1 MLRPYFNAATP
12 AGGAMLTELRV
23 RDLAVIA
30 DVTLP
35 FQPGLNV
42 LTGETGAGKSMVVD
56 ALALLLGERASA
68 DVVRPGAEKT
78 VVEGAFEFT
87 SAIHRHLLP
96 PFAALGIELEDGRLI
111 LKREVHR
118 EGKSRAWVNGSP
130 TTVGVLAQVGALLV
144 DLHGQHET
152 QSLLRPDAQRDMLDA
167 YADAA
172 VERVA
177 VRDAYARLKELE
189 QREAD
194 LTSKQ
199 DEVRRKADYLRHVLQ
214 EIERAKPKVG
224 EDEALDVEAKRLAH
238 AEELGR
244 LARELEEAVDA
255 SGLSK
260 AHRILGSLLRV
271 DPSLAK
277 WQELLDAAVASAT
290 ELAEAARSYASEIEA
305 DPERLTA
312 VEQRRD
318 LLFRLQPKN
327 SPTIPDVLA
336 ARARRAPER
345 FPAGEPRR
353 DLLFRLQQKHGPT
366 IPDVLAARDS
376 AARELE
382 LLDTADL
389 DLPNIAAERE
399 AAAGEFLRA
408 TEALT
413 GKRVTG
419 AKKLARAINKVLPAL
434 GMEGGRFEASL
445 VRRMPHAAHGAED
458 VAFLV
463 KLNEGMESR
472 PLARVASGGELSRLM
487 LALKVV
493 LASHAVVPTL
503 VFDEVDQGIGGEVGG
518 RVGEAL
524 MAVSREG
531 RQALVITHLPQIAV
545 YADQQLLVR
554 KAKKSGIAT
563 SDVEVVAGESRI
575 KEIARMLGDAD
586 MATAR
591 RHATGLLRTASAL
604 PPSPAEAPT
613 PPAPARPKRGGFA
626 GRTTSLRRR
635 PRRGSSPPRAAAA
648 ALR

>member
-1 MLRPYFNAATP
+1 
-12 AGGAMLTELRV
+12 LTELRV

-87 SAIHRHLLP
+87 SAVHRHLLA
-96 PFAALGIELEDGRLI
+96 PFAELGVELEDGRLV
-111 LKREVHR
+111 LKREVLR

-130 TTVGVLAQVGALLV
+130 TTIGVLAEIGALLV

-167 YADAA
+167 YADAD

-177 VRDAYARLKELE
+177 VRDAHARLKELE
-189 QREAD
+189 TREAE
-194 LTSKQ
+194 LTTRQ
-199 DEVRRKADYLRHVLQ
+199 EDVRRKADYLRHVLQ
-214 EIERAKPKVG
+214 EIERAKPKLG

-244 LARELEEAVDA
+244 LARELEETVDAAGLTKAQKILANLRRVDA
-255 SGLSK
+255 S
-260 AHRILGSLLRV
+260 LGE
-271 DPSLAK
+271 
-277 WQELLDAAVASAT
+277 WQELLDAAFASAA
-290 ELAEAARSYASEIEA
+290 ELAQAARTYASDIEA
-305 DPERLTA
+305 DPERLSA
-312 VEQRRD
+312 VEQ
-318 LLFRLQPKN
+318 
-327 SPTIPDVLA
+327 
-336 ARARRAPER
+336 
-345 FPAGEPRR
+345 RR

-366 IPDVLAARDS
+366 IADVLAARDT

-389 DLPNIAAERE
+389 DLRNIAADRE
-399 AAAGEFLRA
+399 TAAAEFKRA

-413 GKRVTG
+413 AKRTAG
-419 AKKLARAINKVLPAL
+419 AKKLARAVNKLLPSL
-434 GMEGGRFEASL
+434 GMAGGKFSAQMLPRTT
-445 VRRMPHAAHGAED
+445 HHAHGAED
-458 VAFLV
+458 IIFDV
-463 KLNEGMESR
+463 KLNEGLEER

-493 LASHAVVPTL
+493 LASHDVVPTL
-503 VFDEVDQGIGGEVGG
+503 VFDEVDQGIGGEVGAS
-518 RVGEAL
+518 VGVAL
-524 MAVSREG
+524 LDVSREG

-545 YADQQLLVR
+545 FADQHLRV
-554 KAKKSGIAT
+554 AKGKKGGLAT
-563 SDVEVVAGESRI
+563 SDVEVVEGEWRI

-591 RHATGLLRTASAL
+591 RHPVELLKTA
-604 PPSPAEAPT
+604 
-613 PPAPARPKRGGFA
+613 GG
-626 GRTTSLRRR
+626 
-635 PRRGSSPPRAAAA
+635 
-648 ALR
+648 

>member
-1 MLRPYFNAATP
+1 V
-12 AGGAMLTELRV
+12 LTELRV

-42 LTGETGAGKSMVVD
+42 LTGETGAGKSMLVD

-68 DVVRPGAEKT
+68 DIVRPGAEKT
-78 VVEGAFEFT
+78 VVEGAFEFG
-87 SAIHRHLLP
+87 AAVHRHLLT
-96 PFAALGIELEDGRLI
+96 PFAELGVELEEGRLV
-111 LKREVHR
+111 LKREVLR

-130 TTVGVLAQVGALLV
+130 VTIGVLSEIGGLLV

-167 YADAA
+167 YADAD

-177 VRDAYARLKELE
+177 VRDAHARLKDLE
-189 QREAD
+189 QREAE
-194 LTSKQ
+194 LTTRQ
-199 DEVRRKADYLRHVLQ
+199 ADVRKKADYLRHVLQ

-224 EDEALDVEAKRLAH
+224 EDDALEVEAKRLTH

-255 SGLSK
+255 SGLTK
-260 AHRILGSLLRV
+260 AQKILASLLRV
-271 DPSLAK
+271 DPSLGK
-277 WQELLDAAVASAT
+277 WQEPLDAAFAGAA
-290 ELAEAARSYASEIEA
+290 ELAQAARAYASDIEA
-305 DPERLTA
+305 DPERLNA
-312 VEQRRD
+312 VEQ
-318 LLFRLQPKN
+318 
-327 SPTIPDVLA
+327 
-336 ARARRAPER
+336 
-345 FPAGEPRR
+345 RR

-366 IPDVLAARDS
+366 IPDVLAARDT

-389 DLPNIAAERE
+389 DLRTIGADRELAAAE
-399 AAAGEFLRA
+399 FQRA
-408 TEALT
+408 SAALT
-413 GKRVTG
+413 TKRTAG
-419 AKKLARAINKVLPAL
+419 AKKLARAVNKLLPAL
-434 GMEGGRFEASL
+434 GMEGGRFEARL
-445 VRRMPHAAHGAED
+445 LPRTTRDARGAED
-458 VAFLV
+458 IVFDV
-463 KLNEGMESR
+463 KLNEGLEAR

-493 LASHAVVPTL
+493 LAAHDVVPTL

-524 MAVSREG
+524 VDVSREG

-545 YADQQLLVR
+545 HADQHLVV
-554 KAKKSGIAT
+554 AKGKKGGLAT
-563 SDVEVVAGESRI
+563 SDVAVAAGDNRV

-591 RHATGLLRTASAL
+591 RHAVELLRTASATSASQSET
-604 PPSPAEAPT
+604 PSP
-613 PPAPARPKRGGFA
+613 PARA
-626 GRTTSLRRR
+626 H
-635 PRRGSSPPRAAAA
+635 PPR
-648 ALR
+648 